1 LYSICDKFVGMSN
14 PWYKCLFSLLQKHQ
28 QMNIEVKLTSSK
40 HDYSTLSS
48 VETHQQMLKWR

>member
-48 VETHQQMLKWR
+48 VETH